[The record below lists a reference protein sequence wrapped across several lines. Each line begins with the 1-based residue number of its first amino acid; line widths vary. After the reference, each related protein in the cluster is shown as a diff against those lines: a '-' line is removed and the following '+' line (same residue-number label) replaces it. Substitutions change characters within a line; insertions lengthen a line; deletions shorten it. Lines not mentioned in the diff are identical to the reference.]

1 MGDWYYND
9 IAAMSR
15 TKPTPSVESL
25 REQIRATG
33 LRVTAP
39 RVAVLQRVLQASA
52 PVTHGELAEALAPQ
66 GWDRATI
73 YRNLIDLT
81 EAGILRRTDVGDHV
95 WRFEMRY
102 DDRTAHVDKAHPHFV
117 CDECGDVQ
125 CLPEES
131 VELHASRSAP
141 KSLRGRDVEIQLK
154 GRCDRCA

>member
-1 MGDWYYND
+1 MVRAKQ
-9 IAAMSR
+9 I
-15 TKPTPSVESL
+15 ESLDAL

-39 RVAVLQRVLQASA
+39 RVAVLREVQQAAS
-52 PVTHGELAEALAPQ
+52 PLTHGEISETLSPQ

-95 WRFEMRY
+95 WRFEVKT
-102 DDRTAHVDKAHPHFV
+102 DDRVAHVNQAHPHFV

-125 CLPEES
+125 CLPEEI
-131 VELHASRSAP
+131 VELHALRSAP
-141 KSLRGRDVEIQLK
+141 KSLRGRAVEIQLK

>member
-1 MGDWYYND
+1 MPRAKN
-9 IAAMSR
+9 
-15 TKPTPSVESL
+15 TNSVETL

-39 RVAVLQRVLQASA
+39 RVAVLQRVLQALS
-52 PVTHGELAEALAPQ
+52 PVTHGEIAEALSPQ

-81 EAGILRRTDVGDHV
+81 DAGILRRTDVGDHV
-95 WRFEMRY
+95 WRFEVKA
-102 DDRTAHVDKAHPHFV
+102 DDSVAHVDKTHPHFV

-125 CLPEES
+125 CLPEEI

>member
-1 MGDWYYND
+1 MPRAKN
-9 IAAMSR
+9 
-15 TKPTPSVESL
+15 TNSVETL

-39 RVAVLQRVLQASA
+39 RVAVLQRVLAAMS
-52 PVTHGELAEALAPQ
+52 PVTHSEIAEALSPQ

-95 WRFEMRY
+95 WRFEVKS
-102 DDRTAHVDKAHPHFV
+102 DDDVTHIDKTHPHFV

-125 CLPEES
+125 CLPEEI
-131 VELHASRSAP
+131 VELHASRNAP
-141 KSLRGRDVEIQLK
+141 KSLRGREVEIQLK